1 MPLTDAKPS
10 TPPFKGRFEG
20 FILLPCFAIA
30 CFRMFA
36 NVAPSAGDLDVL
48 LFCVQALAL
57 LILVVVERFVSYG
70 KQALT
75 RLVAAACV
83 VMAVGGVVSFGARGP
98 AEVVG
103 GGVLRNVGSA
113 ALIFALGHYLC
124 SIKPAFALLTIVT
137 GFALN
142 GALAL
147 STPLVSPGSLELLP
161 VVFALGAGVCLAWGI
176 DKATL
181 CAGAGEVSWR
191 ELPRLPWLWLLLPV
205 VFLNVVLEMT
215 TSGVRIHES
224 SNYIWLAIY
233 LVDFLVTFVWVCLLG
248 RDDVERLL
256 PVFIATLFVGPLFF
270 LSFQSFAQEFSAGVA
285 IAIRRTN
292 MLVVWAYLVM
302 AARRVSLP
310 APTVFGLGHLLCL
323 QLPRILGKLLG
334 PVLAGAGEGAASLV
348 GAVAVF
354 ATILVVACCGL
365 RRYLGSGKE
374 GARRP
379 AWSAASPQ
387 GSPVGLTPEGEPL
400 LEALGLTRREA
411 EVAGFLRSAYTL
423 PQIAERLNIS
433 HETVRTHVKNI
444 YAKAGVRSR
453 QEFLLL
459 LEAGGA
465 GMASR

>member
-10 TPPFKGRFEG
+10 MPPFKGRFEG

-83 VMAVGGVVSFGARGP
+83 VMAVGGVVSFGTRGP

-103 GGVLRNVGSA
+103 GGVLRNAGSA

-176 DKATL
+176 DKVTL

-191 ELPRLPWLWLLLPV
+191 ELPRLPWL
-205 VFLNVVLEMT
+205 
-215 TSGVRIHES
+215 
-224 SNYIWLAIY
+224 
-233 LVDFLVTFVWVCLLG
+233 
-248 RDDVERLL
+248 
-256 PVFIATLFVGPLFF
+256 
-270 LSFQSFAQEFSAGVA
+270 
-285 IAIRRTN
+285 
-292 MLVVWAYLVM
+292 
-302 AARRVSLP
+302 
-310 APTVFGLGHLLCL
+310 
-323 QLPRILGKLLG
+323 
-334 PVLAGAGEGAASLV
+334 
-348 GAVAVF
+348 
-354 ATILVVACCGL
+354 
-365 RRYLGSGKE
+365 
-374 GARRP
+374 
-379 AWSAASPQ
+379 
-387 GSPVGLTPEGEPL
+387 
-400 LEALGLTRREA
+400 
-411 EVAGFLRSAYTL
+411 
-423 PQIAERLNIS
+423 
-433 HETVRTHVKNI
+433 
-444 YAKAGVRSR
+444 
-453 QEFLLL
+453 
-459 LEAGGA
+459 
-465 GMASR
+465 